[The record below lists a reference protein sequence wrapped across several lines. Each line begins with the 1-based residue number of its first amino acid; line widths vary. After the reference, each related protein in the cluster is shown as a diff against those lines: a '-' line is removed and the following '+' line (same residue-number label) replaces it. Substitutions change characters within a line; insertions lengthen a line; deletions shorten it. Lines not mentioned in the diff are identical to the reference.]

1 MTDSAGTNY
10 AVTLQPSGWRFE
22 SRAQTTVL
30 LEAQRAGIRLPSSCR
45 NGVCRTCM
53 CRMLR
58 GQVDYVVQWPGLSS
72 DEKAEG
78 WILPCVARARSD
90 LLIEASGAEAV
101 KEREPAAFPLTGARW
116 D

>member
-1 MTDSAGTNY
+1 MTNAAGAAH
-10 AVTLQPSGWRFE
+10 AVTLQPSGWHFE
-22 SRAQTTVL
+22 SRPQATVL

-45 NGVCRTCM
+45 NGVCRSCI

-58 GQVDYVVQWPGLSS
+58 GQVDYVVEWPGLSS

-90 LLIEASGAEAV
+90 LLIEAPGAEVLEA
-101 KEREPAAFPLTGARW
+101 REPAAFPLTGARR